1 MIRTWAV
8 DVEATRQSD
17 GERGSD
23 IELVKARSKAAAKR
37 VALKRVGEQGFG
49 GCKVLSC
56 EPYEPWGET
65 CGDAATAT
73 GMYDR
78 Y

>member
-1 MIRTWAV
+1 MLRTFAV
-8 DVEATRQSD
+8 DVEATRISD

-23 IELVKARSKAAAKR
+23 VELIKAHNEAAAKR
-37 VALKRVGEQGFG
+37 FAIARVEGDGFRD
-49 GCKVLSC
+49 CKVLSV

-78 Y
+78 W

>member
-1 MIRTWAV
+1 MRTFAV
-8 DVEATRQSD
+8 DVEATRLSD

-23 IELVKARSKAAAKR
+23 IELIKAKSEAAAKR
-37 VALKRVGEQGFG
+37 AALAMVAAQGFRD
-49 GCKVLSC
+49 CKVLSI

>member
-1 MIRTWAV
+1 MIRSFAV
-8 DVEATRQSD
+8 NVRATDPKS
-17 GERGSD
+17 GERTD
-23 IELVKARSKAAAKR
+23 EVEIVKAKSQTAAKR
-37 VALKRVGEQGFG
+37 AAIAQVAAAGYLD
-49 GCKVLSC
+49 CKALSV
-56 EPYEPWGET
+56 EPHTPWGET